1 MLLRGVQ
8 RRRRFKL
15 IVEAQ
20 EMLVDYTPN
29 YMSGSFPVGHFE
41 FRSLHQPPRRIPPSV
56 KQATAAT
63 SRRCPALRPRPARRN
78 TRGLWHF
85 CRA

>member
-15 IVEAQ
+15 IIEAQ

-41 FRSLHQPPRRIPPSV
+41 FRLVS
-56 KQATAAT
+56 
-63 SRRCPALRPRPARRN
+63 
-78 TRGLWHF
+78 
-85 CRA
+85 

>member
-15 IVEAQ
+15 IIEAQ

-41 FRSLHQPPRRIPPSV
+41 FRSLHQPPRRIPSV

-63 SRRCPALRPRPARRN
+63 SRRCPTLRPRPVRRN
-78 TRGLWHF
+78 MRGL
-85 CRA
+85 